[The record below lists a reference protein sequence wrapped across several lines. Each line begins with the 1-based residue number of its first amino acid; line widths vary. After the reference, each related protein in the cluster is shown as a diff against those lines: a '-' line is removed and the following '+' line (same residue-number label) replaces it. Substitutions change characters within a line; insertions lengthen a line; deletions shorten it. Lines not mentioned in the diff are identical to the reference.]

1 MLATSEDE
9 CAHRE
14 AGPTSEA
21 GGLTSG
27 VMQHV
32 RNAGHLKRA
41 TATGSCPSELL
52 CGASFPDTL
61 TLLAEKSSQGKGG

>member
-1 MLATSEDE
+1 MLATSEDV

-14 AGPTSEA
+14 AGPSQGA
-21 GGLTSG
+21 GALTRG

-41 TATGSCPSELL
+41 TATGSRPSELL

-61 TLLAEKSSQGKGG
+61 TLLAVRSSQGKGG